1 MNIISKLKQK
11 KWITIFVIYLRY
23 LIGGAMVF
31 SSIVKIKGERFT
43 SMDGIKEPINS
54 AWHFFETLYQSGI
67 YWRFIGWGQ
76 LIAGLLLMTQLYA
89 ALGAVMMFPIVI
101 NIFIITISYYFA
113 FTPVITGLLLVANI
127 FLLLWDYQKLLPL
140 LQPNTVQKINAVLI
154 NREIEANKLW
164 CYLGLLLFLITVIYV
179 PLFERNPVYWF
190 LICIVL
196 GLAGLII
203 FNKQEKQFIKKN

>member
-67 YWRFIGWGQ
+67 YWKFIGWGQ

-113 FTPVITGLLLVANI
+113 FTPVITGLLLIANI

-164 CYLGLLLFLITVIYV
+164 RYLGLLLFLITVIYI

>member
-67 YWRFIGWGQ
+67 YWKFIGWGQ

-113 FTPVITGLLLVANI
+113 FTPVITGLLLIANI

-164 CYLGLLLFLITVIYV
+164 CYLGLLLFLITVIYI

-196 GLAGLII
+196 GLTGLII